1 MFDNRDFYVRAHW
14 VSEWFVH
21 EQPLLETAK
30 LVEQLGKTHEVR
42 NAETVSA
49 L

>member
-14 VSEWFVH
+14 VSEWFAH

-30 LVEQLGKTHEVR
+30 LIEQLGKSR
-42 NAETVSA
+42 AIKDAQMSA
-49 L
+49 VG